1 MSRAAL
7 CAAALLTLPVTA
19 LPQPPARDNVAPG
32 SGTASIRGRVVEVPS
47 GRPLSKVEIRAGSST
62 GSQASGL
69 TDGEG
74 RYELT
79 GLPAGT
85 YTVAATKTNYVRTA
99 WGEQRAEG
107 PGKRITLAD
116 GQRLDNISLSLR
128 RAGVVT
134 GKIVDEFGDPVTDV
148 SVSAMRYQYVQ
159 GSRRL
164 MPSSRGGQTN
174 DLGEYRVYG
183 LSPGQYYISA
193 TLRNFMVGPTT
204 ETTDRTGYAATFY
217 PGTGNVSEAQ
227 RLTIAPGQTVT
238 AVNITLLPIQTS
250 KVSGTAL
257 DGDGRPLIGAMV
269 GAMQRVGVAQ
279 MGGNFMPVGA
289 DGRFTISGLTPG
301 DYTVRVMVPNGESA
315 TADITVTGSDITG
328 VQLIAAKPST
338 LRGRIV
344 FTQSATPEGPP
355 KPTAIDLGA
364 WRDWAI
370 GQQVRSPAKT
380 RDDGSF
386 EISVAPG
393 HVQLRAAPV
402 GPTPP
407 GGPSPWRLSRVI
419 MNDSDVGDTGIEMPP
434 NATVDNVIVEMTN
447 HVGEA
452 SGHVTDA
459 DGSVVRDCFV
469 IVFAQDPVHWTVQTR
484 YLSISR
490 PGADDLY
497 QARLLPGD
505 YYAVAM
511 ADVETG
517 AWTDPEFLSQARD
530 RATKFSIGD
539 GDKKTIDLRLMPAP
553 VF

>member
-7 CAAALLTLPVTA
+7 CAAALLMLPVPA
-19 LPQPPARDNVAPG
+19 LPQPPARDNAAPA
-32 SGTASIRGRVVEVPS
+32 SGTARIRGRVVESPS
-47 GRPLSKVEIRAGSST
+47 NRPLSRVEIRAGSGT
-62 GSQASGL
+62 GAQAGAL
-69 TDGEG
+69 TDAEG

-79 GLPAGT
+79 DLPAGT
-85 YTVAATKTNYVRTA
+85 YTVSATRANYIRTS

-107 PGKRITLAD
+107 PGKRITLVD
-116 GQRLDNISLSLR
+116 GQRLDNINISLR
-128 RAGVVT
+128 RGGVVT

-193 TLRNFMVGPTT
+193 TLRSFMGPMT
-204 ETTDRTGYAATFY
+204 ETTDRAGYAATFY

-227 RLTIAPGQTVT
+227 RLTIEPGQTVT

-250 KVSGTAL
+250 KVSGMAL
-257 DGDGRPLIGAMV
+257 DGDGRPLTGAMV
-269 GAMQRVGVAQ
+269 GAMPRVGFAQ
-279 MGGNFMPVGA
+279 MAFTLMPIGP

-301 DYTVRVMVPNGESA
+301 DYTVRAMVPNGESA
-315 TADITVTGSDITG
+315 TADITVTGSDITD

-344 FTQSATPEGPP
+344 FMQSATPEGPP

-364 WRDWAI
+364 WRDGAP
-370 GQQVRSPAKT
+370 GQQGRNPAKT

-386 EISVAPG
+386 EISMAPG

-419 MNDSDVGDTGIEMPP
+419 MNDSDVGDTGIEVPP
-434 NATVDNVIVEMTN
+434 NTTVDNVIVEMTN

-469 IVFAQDPVHWTVQTR
+469 IVFAQDPVRWTVQTR
-484 YLSISR
+484 YVNVAR
-490 PGADDLY
+490 PAADDLY
-497 QARLLPGD
+497 KARLLPGD

-511 ADVETG
+511 ADVEAG
-517 AWTDPEFLSQARD
+517 AWTDPEFLSQVRD
-530 RATKFSIGD
+530 RATKFSIAD

>member
-1 MSRAAL
+1 
-7 CAAALLTLPVTA
+7 
-19 LPQPPARDNVAPG
+19 
-32 SGTASIRGRVVEVPS
+32 
-47 GRPLSKVEIRAGSST
+47 
-62 GSQASGL
+62 
-69 TDGEG
+69 
-74 RYELT
+74 
-79 GLPAGT
+79 
-85 YTVAATKTNYVRTA
+85 
-99 WGEQRAEG
+99 
-107 PGKRITLAD
+107 
-116 GQRLDNISLSLR
+116 
-128 RAGVVT
+128 
-134 GKIVDEFGDPVTDV
+134 
-148 SVSAMRYQYVQ
+148 
-159 GSRRL
+159 

-193 TLRNFMVGPTT
+193 TLRSFMAPTT

-227 RLTIAPGQTVT
+227 RLTIEPGQTVT

-257 DGDGRPLIGAMV
+257 DGDGRPLTGAMV
-269 GAMQRVGVAQ
+269 GALQRVGVAQ
-279 MGGNFMPVGA
+279 MGGPFMPVGA

-301 DYTVRVMVPNGESA
+301 DYTLRVMVPNGESA
-315 TADITVTGSDITG
+315 AADITVTGSDITG

-344 FTQSATPEGPP
+344 FTQSATPESPP

-386 EISVAPG
+386 EISIAPG

-402 GPTPP
+402 GATPP

-419 MNDSDVGDTGIEMPP
+419 VNDSDVGDTGIEVPP

-452 SGHVTDA
+452 SGHVTEA

-469 IVFAQDPVHWTVQTR
+469 IVFAQDPMHWTVQTR

-497 QARLLPGD
+497 KARLLPGD